1 MNIILK
7 SKFMFFI
14 LFYFSMDKIFCPFG
28 ICWIF
33 FKNKS
38 NNNIQKKGSHRC
50 FNEDTALGITFCARE
65 PDENICNKDFLHGK
79 LVIYS
84 NFCKNFF

>member
-1 MNIILK
+1 
-7 SKFMFFI
+7 MFFI

-38 NNNIQKKGSHRC
+38 NNNIQQKGPHRC
-50 FNEDTALGITFCARE
+50 FNEDTALGITFCARAR
-65 PDENICNKDFLHGK
+65 
-79 LVIYS
+79 
-84 NFCKNFF
+84 